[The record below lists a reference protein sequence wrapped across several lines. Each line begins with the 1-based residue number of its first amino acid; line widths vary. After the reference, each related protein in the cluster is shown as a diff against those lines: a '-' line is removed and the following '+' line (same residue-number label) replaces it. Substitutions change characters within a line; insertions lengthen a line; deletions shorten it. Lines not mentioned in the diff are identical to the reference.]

1 MVTSSPHINHQRNKS
16 SCESNR
22 SKNHPESELGAYS
35 TNSEENGGE
44 GFFSENYRTLMKAQ
58 KQIEDVVEMLN
69 KDQIKMGKA
78 LRKQKD
84 TFRKFLKELQQQ

>member
-1 MVTSSPHINHQRNKS
+1 
-16 SCESNR
+16 
-22 SKNHPESELGAYS
+22 
-35 TNSEENGGE
+35 
-44 GFFSENYRTLMKAQ
+44 MKAQ

-84 TFRKFLKELQQQ
+84 TFKKFLKELQQQ